1 VTTTADAAGAAAA
14 APAAGGPGPG
24 LTAADAAA
32 SLATHGPNSV
42 PAPRRR
48 GVAWRAARQLRD
60 PMLLLLLAAAA
71 LTAWLGDLA
80 DTSVVLVV
88 VVLNTAVGVGQE
100 LRAERAV
107 AALSDLAA
115 PRARVRRDGRD
126 LLVAAADVVPGDLLL
141 LDAGDVVAAD
151 ATVREAQRLET
162 DDSTLTGES
171 LAAAKPRGSEVFAGT
186 TVTRGRGAATVT
198 RTGAGSSL
206 GRIAVM
212 VSAARPGPTPLQHRL
227 GRLGRQFT
235 VAALALSAL
244 VVVGGLLRGLAL
256 PELLLTATSLA
267 VAAVPESLPAVLTL
281 SLALGAHRMAR
292 HAAIARELR
301 AVETLGSV
309 TLLATDK
316 TGTLTE
322 NRMVAERA
330 WTPHAEHEVA
340 GQGYAPQGSVRST
353 ARDGAGT
360 EAVDEAVDQADDE
373 AVAAGLARLLR
384 DVVLCNDATVEPDPD
399 APGPADV
406 WRPVG
411 DPTEAALVVLAA
423 RGGHR
428 PDELRAAWRRVAEV
442 PFDSDRAWMLTS
454 HRSAEGECL
463 TVVKGAPDV
472 LLPAIAGGT
481 PPGHLA
487 AAREWAVA
495 RAAEGARVLAVAEV
509 PGPSPDLASL
519 PPVMRLVGLV
529 ALTDPP
535 RQDLGP
541 VLGALKA
548 AGIRLAVMTG
558 DHPAT
563 AGAIARRV
571 GLVGDGAVVLTGD
584 DLAGAEGPPAT
595 DVVVYARVRP
605 EHKLHLVR
613 RWQAAGEVV
622 AVTGDGVNDGPA
634 LRMADIGVAM
644 GRGGTEV
651 ARQAADLVLTDDSL
665 GTVVHA
671 VEEGRRIHDNLR
683 RYLRYAL
690 SGGLAEVLVMV
701 LGPFVGFLLPLLPGQ
716 ILWVNMLTHGLPG
729 VALGAE
735 PASPGT
741 MTRPPVAREQSL
753 LDRTMGLQ
761 ITVLGALI
769 AAVTVSA
776 AVVVRA
782 GDDDWRT
789 AVFLVLGFAQLGVAL
804 AVRPAG
810 AARHNPF
817 LAVAV
822 LSAMLLHA
830 SAVLLP
836 PLQALLET
844 EPLAGTTWLTC
855 LALAAVPGSLAWSA
869 GRLSRA
875 LRHHRA
881 G

>member
-1 VTTTADAAGAAAA
+1 MTATADAEGAAPV
-14 APAAGGPGPG
+14 APAAVVPGPG
-24 LTAADAAA
+24 LTAVEAAA
-32 SLATHGPNSV
+32 ALTTYGPNSV

-71 LTAWLGDLA
+71 LTAWHGDLT

-115 PRARVRRDGRD
+115 PQARVRRDGRD
-126 LLVAAADVVPGDLLL
+126 LLVPSADVVPGDLLL

-151 ATVREAQRLET
+151 ATVHEAQRLET

-171 LAAAKPRGSEVFAGT
+171 LAVAKPPGGELFAGT
-186 TVTRGRGAATVT
+186 TVTRGRGVAVVT
-198 RTGAGSSL
+198 RTGAASSL
-206 GRIAVM
+206 GRIAVL
-212 VSAARPGPTPLQHRL
+212 VSAARPGPTPLQQRL
-227 GRLGRQFT
+227 ARLGRQFT

-322 NRMVAERA
+322 NRMVAEHA
-330 WTPHAEHEVA
+330 WTPGAEHVVD
-340 GQGYAPQGSVRST
+340 GQGYAPEGSVRST
-353 ARDGAGT
+353 ARVGAG
-360 EAVDEAVDQADDE
+360 
-373 AVAAGLARLLR
+373 AAAPAGDPVGDGLSRLLR
-384 DVVLCNDATVEPDPD
+384 DAVLCNDATVEPDPD
-399 APGPADV
+399 LAGA

-411 DPTEAALVVLAA
+411 DPTEAALVVLAG
-423 RGGHR
+423 RGGL
-428 PDELRAAWRRVAEV
+428 PADELRATWQRVAEV

-454 HRSAEGECL
+454 HRSADGDCL

-472 LLPAIAGGT
+472 LLPTLVGGIA
-481 PPGHLA
+481 PEDLE
-487 AAREWAVA
+487 AARAWAAA

-509 PGPSPDLASL
+509 PGPRPEATSL
-519 PPVMRLVGLV
+519 PPAMRLVGLV

-541 VLGALKA
+541 VLAALDG

-571 GLVGDGAVVLTGD
+571 GLVGDDAVVLTGD
-584 DLAGAEGPPAT
+584 DLAGAEGSPAS
-595 DVVVYARVRP
+595 DVAVYARVRP
-605 EHKLHLVR
+605 EHKLDLVR
-613 RWQAAGEVV
+613 RWQEAGEVV

-690 SGGLAEVLVMV
+690 SGGLAEVQVMV

-741 MTRPPVAREQSL
+741 MTRPPVARDQSL
-753 LDRTMGLQ
+753 VDRVMGLQ
-761 ITVLGALI
+761 IALLGTLI
-769 AAVTVSA
+769 AAVTLVA

-804 AVRPAG
+804 AVRPRG

-817 LAVAV
+817 LAIAV
-822 LSAMLLHA
+822 LTAMALHA

-844 EPLAGTTWLTC
+844 EPLGRTTWLTC
-855 LALAAVPGSLAWSA
+855 LALSAVPGTLTWLAR
-869 GRLSRA
+869 RLSRV
-875 LRHHRA
+875 LRRHHA
-881 G
+881 S

>member
-1 VTTTADAAGAAAA
+1 
-14 APAAGGPGPG
+14 
-24 LTAADAAA
+24 
-32 SLATHGPNSV
+32 
-42 PAPRRR
+42 
-48 GVAWRAARQLRD
+48 VAWRAARQLRD

-71 LTAWLGDLA
+71 LTTWRADYA

-88 VVLNTAVGVGQE
+88 VILNTAVGVGQE
-100 LRAERAV
+100 LRAEREV

-115 PRARVRRDGRD
+115 PQARVRRDGRD
-126 LLVAAADVVPGDLLL
+126 LLVTAADVVPGDLLL

-151 ATVREAQRLET
+151 ATVLESQRLET

-171 LAAAKPRGSEVFAGT
+171 FAVAKPPGDELFAGT

-198 RTGAGSSL
+198 RTGPTSSL
-206 GRIAVM
+206 GRIAAM
-212 VSAARPGPTPLQHRL
+212 VSAARPGPTPLQRRL
-227 GRLGRQFT
+227 SRLGRQFT
-235 VAALALSAL
+235 LAALAMSAL
-244 VVVGGLLRGLAL
+244 VVVGGLLRGQDL
-256 PELLLTATSLA
+256 PALLLTATSLA

-292 HAAIARELR
+292 HAAIARDLR

-322 NRMVAERA
+322 NRMVVEHA
-330 WTPHAEHEVA
+330 WTPAGEHEVD
-340 GQGYAPQGSVRST
+340 GRGYDPEGSVRST
-353 ARDGAGT
+353 GRPPAAGMN
-360 EAVDEAVDQADDE
+360 ALAAD
-373 AVAAGLARLLR
+373 GLARLLR
-384 DVVLCNDATVEPDPD
+384 DVVLCNDATVEPDPEL
-399 APGPADV
+399 AGT

-411 DPTEAALVVLAA
+411 DPTEAALVVLAR
-423 RGGHR
+423 RGGQ
-428 PDELRAAWRRVAEV
+428 DVDAARADWPRVAEV

-454 HRSAEGECL
+454 HRSGGPGTGAAL

-472 LLPAIAGGT
+472 LLPALAGECRDDVLT
-481 PPGHLA
+481 
-487 AAREWAVA
+487 AARAWAA
-495 RAAEGARVLAVAEV
+495 QQAAEGARVLAVAEAAGPV
-509 PGPSPDLASL
+509 PESAAL
-519 PPVMRLVGLV
+519 PGGLRLVGLL

-541 VLGALKA
+541 VIDSLER

-563 AGAIARRV
+563 AAAVARRV
-571 GLVGDGAVVLTGD
+571 GLAGDDTVVLTGD
-584 DLAGAEGPPAT
+584 DIEGAGGTPSAEVA
-595 DVVVYARVRP
+595 VYARVRP
-605 EHKLHLVR
+605 EHKLDLVR
-613 RWQAAGEVV
+613 RWQESREVV

-651 ARQAADLVLTDDSL
+651 ARQAADLILTDDSL

-690 SGGLAEVLVMV
+690 SGGVAEVLVMV
-701 LGPFVGFLLPLLPGQ
+701 LGPFAGFLLPLLPGQ
-716 ILWVNMLTHGLPG
+716 ILWINMLTHGLPG

-735 PASPGT
+735 PVTPGT
-741 MTRPPVAREQSL
+741 MDRPPVPRDRPL
-753 LDRTMGLQ
+753 LDRAMGWQ
-761 ITVLGALI
+761 IAVLGALI
-769 AAVTVSA
+769 AAVTLAA

-782 GDDDWRT
+782 GPDDWRT
-789 AVFLVLGFAQLGVAL
+789 AVFVVLGFAQLGVAL
-804 AVRPAG
+804 AVRPVG

-822 LSAMLLHA
+822 LTAMALQA
-830 SAVLLP
+830 AAVLLP
-836 PLQALLET
+836 PLQSLLET
-844 EPLAGTTWLTC
+844 EPLGRTTWLTC
-855 LALAAVPGSLAWSA
+855 LALAAVPGVLAWLA
-869 GRLSRA
+869 GFLSRR
-875 LRHHRA
+875 LRQHRA

>member
-1 VTTTADAAGAAAA
+1 V
-14 APAAGGPGPG
+14 
-24 LTAADAAA
+24 
-32 SLATHGPNSV
+32 
-42 PAPRRR
+42 
-48 GVAWRAARQLRD
+48 
-60 PMLLLLLAAAA
+60 
-71 LTAWLGDLA
+71 A

-100 LRAERAV
+100 LRAEREV
-107 AALSDLAA
+107 AALSELAA
-115 PRARVRRDGRD
+115 PQARVRRDGRD
-126 LLVAAADVVPGDLLL
+126 LLVAAAEVIPGDLLL

-151 ATVREAQRLET
+151 ATVQVAQRLET

-171 LAAAKPRGSEVFAGT
+171 LAVAKPPGGELFAGT
-186 TVTRGRGAATVT
+186 TVTRGRGTASVT
-198 RTGAGSSL
+198 RTGPQSAL
-206 GRIAVM
+206 GRIAAM
-212 VSAARPGPTPLQHRL
+212 VSSARPGPTPLQQRLARL
-227 GRLGRQFT
+227 GQQFT
-235 VAALALSAL
+235 VAALALSGL

-256 PELLLTATSLA
+256 PDLLLTATSLA

-330 WTPHAEHEVA
+330 WTPGAQHEAA
-340 GQGYAPQGSVRST
+340 GQGYAPEGSVRST
-353 ARDGAGT
+353 T
-360 EAVDEAVDQADDE
+360 TDDE
-373 AVAAGLARLLR
+373 GVTPADRPGEDGLAGLLR

-399 APGPADV
+399 LAGA

-411 DPTEAALVVLAA
+411 DPTEAALVVLAG
-423 RGGHR
+423 RGGQAA
-428 PDELRAAWRRVAEV
+428 DTVRATWPRVAEV

-454 HRSAEGECL
+454 HRSPDGPQL

-472 LLPAIAGGT
+472 LLPLLSDGNSSER
-481 PPGHLA
+481 LS
-487 AAREWAVA
+487 AARAWAAA
-495 RAAEGARVLAVAEV
+495 RAAEGARVLAVAEASGAA
-509 PGPSPDLASL
+509 PEQMTLPSG
-519 PPVMRLVGLV
+519 MRLVGLV

-541 VLGALKA
+541 VLAALEG

-563 AGAIARRV
+563 AEAIARRI
-571 GLVGDGAVVLTGD
+571 GLVGEDTVVLTGD
-584 DLAGAEGPPAT
+584 DLEAGAGGTPSAEVAI
-595 DVVVYARVRP
+595 YARVRP
-605 EHKLHLVR
+605 EHKLDLVR
-613 RWQAAGEVV
+613 RWQESGEVV

-683 RYLRYAL
+683 RYLRYAV

-701 LGPFVGFLLPLLPGQ
+701 LGPFAGFLLPLLPGQ

-735 PASPGT
+735 PAPQGT
-741 MTRPPVAREQSL
+741 MTRPPVPRDRSL
-753 LDRTMGLQ
+753 IDRVMGLQ
-761 ITVLGALI
+761 IAALGTLI
-769 AAVTVSA
+769 ATVTITA

-782 GDDDWRT
+782 GEDDWRT
-789 AVFLVLGFAQLGVAL
+789 AVFLVLGFAQLGVGL

-810 AARHNPF
+810 ASRHNPF
-817 LAVAV
+817 LPIAV
-822 LSAMLLHA
+822 LTAMGLHA
-830 SAVLLP
+830 AAVLLP
-836 PLQALLET
+836 PLQRLLDTESLALS
-844 EPLAGTTWLTC
+844 TWLTC
-855 LALAAVPGSLAWSA
+855 LALAALPGTVAWLAQRFARVVP
-869 GRLSRA
+869 
-875 LRHHRA
+875 HHHP

>member
-1 VTTTADAAGAAAA
+1 MTATAEPAGAAPATGGHPAGLSAA
-14 APAAGGPGPG
+14 E
-24 LTAADAAA
+24 AAD
-32 SLATHGPNSV
+32 LLTTYGPNAV
-42 PAPRRR
+42 PTPRRR
-48 GVAWRAARQLRD
+48 GVIWRAARQLRD

-71 LTAWLGDLA
+71 ITAWRGDVA

-100 LRAERAV
+100 LRAEREV
-107 AALSDLAA
+107 AALSELAA
-115 PRARVRRDGRD
+115 PQARVRRDGRD
-126 LLVAAADVVPGDLLL
+126 LLVAAAEVVPGDLLL

-151 ATVREAQRLET
+151 ATVQVAQRLET

-171 LAAAKPRGSEVFAGT
+171 LAVAKPPGGELFAGT
-186 TVTRGRGAATVT
+186 TVTRGRGTATVT
-198 RTGAGSSL
+198 RTGPESTL
-206 GRIAVM
+206 GRIAAM
-212 VSAARPGPTPLQHRL
+212 VSSARPGPTPLQQRLARL
-227 GRLGRQFT
+227 GQQFT

-330 WTPHAEHEVA
+330 WTPGAEHEVA
-340 GQGYAPQGSVRST
+340 GQGYAPEGSVHST
-353 ARDGAGT
+353 ASRGGDPAHADGDPAG
-360 EAVDEAVDQADDE
+360 D
-373 AVAAGLARLLR
+373 GLPRLLR

-399 APGPADV
+399 QAGA
-406 WRPVG
+406 WRPLG
-411 DPTEAALVVLAA
+411 DPTEAALVVLGG
-423 RGGHR
+423 RGGQAA
-428 PDELRAAWRRVAEV
+428 DTVRATWPRVAEV

-454 HRSAEGECL
+454 HRSVDGDFL

-472 LLPAIAGGT
+472 LLPSLADGSA
-481 PPGHLA
+481 PEQLA
-487 AAREWAVA
+487 AAREWAAA
-495 RAAEGARVLAVAEV
+495 RAGEGARVLAVAEA
-509 PGPSPDLASL
+509 PGPAPEHASL
-519 PPVMRLVGLV
+519 PPGMRLAGLV

-541 VLGALKA
+541 VLAALEG

-563 AGAIARRV
+563 AEAIARRV
-571 GLVGDGAVVLTGD
+571 GLVGEDTVVVTGD
-584 DLAGAEGPPAT
+584 DLEAGSGGTPSAEVAI
-595 DVVVYARVRP
+595 YARVRP
-605 EHKLHLVR
+605 EHKLDLVR
-613 RWQAAGEVV
+613 RWQESGEVV

-683 RYLRYAL
+683 RYLRYAV

-701 LGPFVGFLLPLLPGQ
+701 LGPFAGFLLPLLPGQ

-735 PASPGT
+735 PAPQGT
-741 MTRPPVAREQSL
+741 MTRPPVPRDRSL
-753 LDRTMGLQ
+753 IDRVMGLQ
-761 ITVLGALI
+761 IAALGTLI
-769 AAVTVSA
+769 AAVTITA

-789 AVFLVLGFAQLGVAL
+789 AVFLVLGFAQLGVGL
-804 AVRPAG
+804 AVRPPG
-810 AARHNPF
+810 ASRHNPF
-817 LAVAV
+817 LPIAV
-822 LSAMLLHA
+822 LTAMGLHA
-830 SAVLLP
+830 AAVLLP
-836 PLQALLET
+836 PLQRLLDTESLALS
-844 EPLAGTTWLTC
+844 TWLTC
-855 LALAAVPGSLAWSA
+855 LALAALPGTVAWLASTLA
-869 GRLSRA
+869 RRVRPRA
-875 LRHHRA
+875 PR
-881 G
+881 